1 MLDFSSIESM
11 FTDGERPY
19 LTINDLARRG
29 KYSEAFLLTEVRK
42 GKLKAFKV
50 GDSWLTSEAW
60 YQDWQETI
68 RRLVEEE
75 LETTNDSDQFEPKW
89 LRPMARPESSGQ
101 FNYYVW
107 TAVFWTL
114 LLFFSAGQLFFWSAT
129 GLISTDGRVINFGQR
144 VSVGSDLVPR
154 LVLSASGKVYAESLK
169 LATRVVRS
177 DYPLNDERLTD
188 WLTGL
193 WQSSG
198 QVAGDSDQQIKPLR

>member
-19 LTINDLARRG
+19 LTITDLARRG
-29 KYSEAFLLTEVRK
+29 KYSEAFLLTEARK

-75 LETTNDSDQFEPKW
+75 LEMTNDSGQLEPKW
-89 LRPMARPESSGQ
+89 LRPMARPESSSQ

-107 TAVFWTL
+107 AAVFWTL

-129 GLISTDGRVINFGQR
+129 GLISTDGRAIDFGQR
-144 VSVGSDLVPR
+144 VSVRSDLVPR

-198 QVAGDSDQQIKPLR
+198 QVAGDSDQQIKPIR